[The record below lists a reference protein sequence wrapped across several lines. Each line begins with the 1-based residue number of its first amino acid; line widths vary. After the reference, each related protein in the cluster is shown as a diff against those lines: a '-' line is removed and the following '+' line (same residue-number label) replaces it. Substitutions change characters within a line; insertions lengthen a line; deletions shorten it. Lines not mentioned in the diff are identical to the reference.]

1 MTAAP
6 HLTNKLIPPPEGD
19 EDPSQLALMID
30 AKRYFA
36 NDKYLDRLRNTGA
49 IKLDEITRVADY
61 KKRMALWRE
70 FADVGEDV
78 FITQRFFCEY
88 VSYQPRRARVVRV
101 ANLRLEGF
109 NLHFAGRNFI
119 GANCT
124 FSDVCPIYIGERSM
138 VGPDVKIYTPEHP
151 LSSQVRA
158 DLADEEWGKS
168 VRIEED
174 CWICGSVIILP
185 GVTIGR
191 GSTVGAGSVVT
202 KDVPPQSVAIGNPAR
217 VVKKILEDGTVVK
230 V

>member
-88 VSYQPRRARVVRV
+88 
-101 ANLRLEGF
+101 GF

-124 FSDVCPIYIGERSM
+124 FSDVCPN
-138 VGPDVKIYTPEHP
+138 VKIYTPEHP